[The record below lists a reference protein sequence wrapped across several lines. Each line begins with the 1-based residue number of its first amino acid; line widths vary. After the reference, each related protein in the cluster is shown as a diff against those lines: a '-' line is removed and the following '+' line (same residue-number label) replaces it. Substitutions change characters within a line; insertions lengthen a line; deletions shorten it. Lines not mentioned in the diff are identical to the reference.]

1 MEEAGKNRREGRKE
15 KEKNGLLGRELFLV
29 LMVIL
34 HINGLSLGWPK
45 ENQFRAVLYV
55 LCLSKSD

>member
-1 MEEAGKNRREGRKE
+1 MEEAGKERREGRKG
-15 KEKNGLLGRELFLV
+15 KKNGLLGRELFLV

-45 ENQFRAVLYV
+45 KNQFRAVLYF
-55 LCLSKSD
+55 LHLSKSD